1 MKEKSNSSRIR
12 TIAICGLMVALMV
25 VSAWITIPIGVVPI
39 TLQVFVM
46 VFALLIL
53 KPSRY
58 FTSLGIYFL
67 IGAVGLPV
75 FSGMRGGIGVLAG
88 PTGGFLWGFFLAAAV
103 AYGIFRLFDRRKKN
117 REDED
122 GAKKRT
128 ASSSFV
134 RDVAGAG
141 IFLAVLYA
149 CGWVQLMFVAGLDPM
164 AAFLSAVA
172 PFVVIDIA
180 KVAVAVV
187 TAQTLRR
194 ALPQPLA
201 AY

>member
-53 KPSRY
+53 KPSQY

-103 AYGIFRLFDRRKKN
+103 AYGIFRLFDGRKKVLD
-117 REDED
+117 RD

-128 ASSSFV
+128 APSSIV
-134 RDVAGAG
+134 RDVAGAAV
-141 IFLAVLYA
+141 FLVVLYV

-187 TAQTLRR
+187 TAQALRR
-194 ALPQPLA
+194 ALPRPLA